1 MDAAENAMIVAA
13 GVAIVGS
20 VAAIG
25 MTALQTLANPS
36 GTVVTSV
43 PVIVASG
50 VLGMMGAAAFG
61 VLWLLRNIKGGR

>member
-1 MDAAENAMIVAA
+1 MDAAERVMLLSA
-13 GVAIVGS
+13 GVAVMGS

-25 MTALQTLANPS
+25 MTALQILANPS

-50 VLGMMGAAAFG
+50 VLGAVGTASFG
-61 VLWLLRNIKGGR
+61 VLWALRNINRSQ